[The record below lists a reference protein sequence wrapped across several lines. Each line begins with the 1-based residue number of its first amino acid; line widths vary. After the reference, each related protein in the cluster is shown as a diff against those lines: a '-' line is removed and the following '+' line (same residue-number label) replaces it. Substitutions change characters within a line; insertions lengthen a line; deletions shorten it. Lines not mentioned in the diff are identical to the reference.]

1 MSWFAAFF
9 FPHTVTIRDMVR
21 NGGNGKT
28 PGPPRTSIAEVI
40 DERTLVKNRDNQEVV
55 SNSRVTVPLDANVAP
70 GALVTVWP
78 GTSAEREAEV
88 IRVGRDVNDPPLP
101 SHLILWLT

>member
-1 MSWFAAFF
+1 MIEAFF
-9 FPHTVTIRDMVR
+9 FPHNVLIRDMIDR
-21 NGGNGKT
+21 GGEGSS
-28 PGPPRTSIAEVI
+28 PGPARSSIAETI
-40 DERTLVKNRDNQEVV
+40 DERTLVKNRDNLEVV

-78 GTSAEREAEV
+78 GTSAAREAEV
-88 IRVGRDVNDPPLP
+88 IRVGRDENAAPLP

>member
-1 MSWFAAFF
+1 MIAGFF
-9 FPHTVTIRDMVR
+9 FPHTVLIRDAVD
-21 NGGNGKT
+21 GGGEGT
-28 PGPPRTSIAEVI
+28 SFGPARPSIAETI
-40 DERTLVKNRDNQEVV
+40 DERTLVKNRDNLEVV

-78 GTSAEREAEV
+78 GTPASREAEV
-88 IRVGRDVNDPPLP
+88 IRVGRDENAAPLP